1 MKADE
6 LKQCD
11 LAVPD
16 QFLEGVLVLT
26 SREHSAIATVESKAE
41 DIWMV
46 LSFQL
51 YGLGCSVNGLL
62 HMPQ

>member
-1 MKADE
+1 MEADKLE
-6 LKQCD
+6 ECD
-11 LAVPD
+11 LAVPY
-16 QFLEGVLVLT
+16 QFLERVLVLT
-26 SREHSAIATVESKAE
+26 SREHSGVATVESKAE

-51 YGLGCSVNGLL
+51 YGLSCSVNGFL